1 MKVHMEQQLVQG
13 VRRDVIFGSRAKE
26 NFVLA
31 WLMCLGGGCFL
42 TIGIATYL
50 GQPVLF
56 MLSKAP
62 LTFLPQGLVMGF
74 YGIFALFLG
83 LYLWVVVWWNIGGGM
98 NEFDCQRGRIS
109 IFRWGFPGIN
119 RRIHFACQLQ
129 EIEAVQIESR
139 GGLWPVSLAYLK
151 RRGKISVP
159 LGELARGG
167 SSQEAE
173 DEAAELAQFLGVPV
187 ETGFKR

>member
-1 MKVHMEQQLVQG
+1 MEQQRVDG
-13 VRRDVIFGSRAKE
+13 VRWDVILGSRAKE
-26 NFVLA
+26 NVVLA
-31 WLMCLGGGCFL
+31 WLMCLGGGSFFA
-42 TIGIATYL
+42 IGLATYF
-50 GQPVLF
+50 GQPVLLI
-56 MLSKAP
+56 LSKAP

-83 LYLWVVVWWNIGGGM
+83 LYLWAVVWWNIGGGI

-109 IFRWGFPGIN
+109 IFRWGFPGRN

-129 EIEAVQIESR
+129 EIEAVQIENQA
-139 GGLWPVSLAYLK
+139 GLWPFSLVYLK

-159 LGELARGG
+159 LGEFARGG
-167 SSQEAE
+167 SPQEAE
-173 DEAAELAQFLGVPV
+173 DEAAELAKFLGVPV

>member
-1 MKVHMEQQLVQG
+1 MGQQLVDA
-13 VRRDVIFGSRAKE
+13 VRRDIIFGSRAKE
-26 NFVLA
+26 NIVFA
-31 WLMCLGGGCFL
+31 WLISLGGGSFL
-42 TIGIATYL
+42 TIGLVTYL
-50 GQPVLF
+50 GQPALF
-56 MLSKAP
+56 MLLKAP
-62 LTFLPQGLVMGF
+62 LNFLPQGLVMGF

-83 LYLWVVVWWNIGGGM
+83 LYLWLIIWWSIGAGI

-109 IFRWGFPGIN
+109 IFRWGFPGRN

-139 GGLWPVSLAYLK
+139 GGLWPFSLAYLK
-151 RRGKISVP
+151 RRGKVSVP
-159 LGELARGG
+159 IGELARGG

-187 ETGFKR
+187 ETGLKR